1 MGCHSTEEIKLK
13 YNNMRWKTLL
23 TLAILGCAYQLS
35 AQTFSPDRE
44 KFIKEYQKQV
54 NEFGSKE
61 MQKVVKDKM
70 TPMLLESSD
79 FPDRYFT
86 TMVSTCNTLIEKRF
100 KMDPEVIAYVFS
112 VYSFVEKDL
121 SETSYDA
128 WQSSVD
134 KLTENRN
141 KDKLSK
147 FLEFSEGFFGEGR
160 ISESS
165 DFSWYYLGGTY
176 EFEVKKNAVVKFS
189 GGNLVCR
196 VITNS
201 NTSSERAVDS
211 IRVLG
216 TTGEFDPALKKWK
229 GNGGKITWDRVGLD
243 PAENYAELRH
253 FNISMKRSAFNV
265 DTVELTTSYLE
276 NTIEGRLA
284 ERATKRNDKDPQLYP
299 QFLSFKQNVLIEE
312 VAENVDYI
320 GGFELKGASFYGTG
334 NDRSP
339 SRIELT
345 KDGKPFI
352 VAKAEQIVIDKKRI
366 HIERAETSLF
376 LNSGDS
382 IYHPG
387 ADFNYDLEKKE
398 IQISRTSTGIGQAA
412 FQDKYHQLEIYVPKV
427 IWKVDTEELQFSY
440 EFGTSPEQRMA
451 RFESSKFFDER
462 LYDRLQGLSSVHPLV
477 ALANYSYKYDEE
489 TMKAGTAASALGL
502 TKEQATPTLIQLSN
516 LGFINYDTERDLV
529 HVTDKL
535 ITFVEAK
542 AGTKDYDNIIFVSD
556 QRPKTPPQLEGKTD
570 MEIARDEYLSFLD
583 SLFTDLNEQRRGMTE
598 YATMDLA
605 NLKLK
610 IQAVDRVGISQRKN
624 TTVVPERSE
633 VVIKQNRDFDF
644 GGWVFSGNVEINT
657 VAANFTYDDFTIS
670 LLDTKETVFSVDPIK
685 REHGP
690 GPVRM
695 ISEIEGVSGKLIID
709 HKNNK
714 SGKNDLFDMYP
725 RLVVENKTRIYYN
738 DESIYRGAY
747 DSTRFYYTVDP
758 FIKDSLHKFVR
769 NELRLQGELTSAGI
783 FPKMKQELKVMP
795 DYSFGF
801 NTKAPAGGY
810 PFYETEA
817 KYDNIILLSNNG
829 LQGAGKIDFI
839 HSTSQTLPS
848 SLFAFLPDSTVG
860 IVDFV
865 NRPHEQAV
873 EFPPVKSDEA
883 YISYVP
889 KEDVLRVRSL
899 PTKELEFFDG
909 ESNLRGGIEI
919 RPEGMRGKGLMDL
932 SRATL
937 ISDDFSFKR
946 WDIDADTASF
956 DLKNENPADNEE
968 DPLVFN
974 TDNVTAHVSF
984 KDRLGE
990 FNSNQGESKVNFPV
1004 NQYYC
1009 LMDKF
1014 KWYMDNAEIDM
1025 ERASGKDIT
1034 IDQGVDLKGPNFYST
1049 HPKQD
1054 SLQFM
1059 APKARFNVRKKVI
1072 YCDEVEYIDIADARI
1087 SPDSMK
1093 VVIRKRAK
1101 IDKFQNATILAN
1113 YITKYHKF
1121 DQAEVEIKARRDY
1134 KASGRYPYYD
1144 IDSNV
1149 YYVIMEN
1156 IKPDTGYQTTASGL
1170 VKQEDNFKLSPQFDY
1185 YGDMSIAAANPL
1197 ITFKG
1202 ATRINHNCDKFDR
1215 NWMAF
1220 TSEIDPKNIQIPVS
1234 EKMKDLDG
1242 GSISAGIVWRDS
1254 PVTDSLK
1261 LYPTFLSALVD
1272 PNDPI
1277 VMTANGYLQY
1287 NTDAKEFQ
1295 IGSRDKLINRLEV
1308 GNFIALHTESCS
1320 MNGDGEVKLGMDF
1333 GDAEIDAIGVVN
1345 YNQSTGE
1352 TSMNITARM
1361 KMALDKGV
1369 MTDVA
1374 KRINGLEGLKPADFN
1389 STTLEQAIR
1398 TWEDTKTADDF
1409 KARFLG
1415 GEEIKRV
1422 PKGLNHSMTISG
1434 IRLSSFDGFQ
1444 TKGLITNVKSAVLVN
1459 MYGEPVMKYVP
1470 FRAFFQQIQSG
1481 GGGDA
1486 FNLLIDIPGGNDYY
1500 MHYGMSKKDGTLSIL
1515 TGDTELSSAIN
1526 EMKDDKRKTKNF
1538 KFEATSD
1545 SFDKDSFMDLFTQ

>member
-1 MGCHSTEEIKLK
+1 
-13 YNNMRWKTLL
+13 MRWKTLL

-35 AQTFSPDRE
+35 AQTFSSDRG
-44 KFIKEYQKQV
+44 KFVKEYQKEV

-61 MQKVVKDKM
+61 MQALVKDKF
-70 TPMLLESSD
+70 TPLLTESSD

-86 TMVSTCNTLIEKRF
+86 TMVNTCNTLIEKRF
-100 KMDPEVIAYVFS
+100 SMDPEVIAYVFS
-112 VYSFVEKDL
+112 VYSFVEKNL
-121 SETSYDA
+121 SETSFNA
-128 WQSSVD
+128 WQSTID
-134 KLTENRN
+134 KLVDNRN
-141 KDKLSK
+141 KDKLTK

-165 DFSWYYLGGTY
+165 DFSWYYLGGDY
-176 EFEVKKNAVVKFS
+176 EFEVQKNAIIKFS

-201 NTSSERAVDS
+201 NTSNERVVDS
-211 IRVLG
+211 ICVFG
-216 TTGEFDPALKKWK
+216 TTGEYDPALQKWK
-229 GNGGKITWDRVGLD
+229 GSGGKITWERVGLD
-243 PAENYAELRH
+243 PAENYAKLYD
-253 FNISMKRSAFNV
+253 FSVSTKRSAFNV
-265 DTVELTTSYLE
+265 DTVLLTSSYLT
-276 NTIEGRLA
+276 NPIEGRLA
-284 ERATKRNDKDPQLYP
+284 ERATKRNEKDPQLYP
-299 QFLSFKQNVLIEE
+299 QFLSSTQNVLIED
-312 VAENVDYI
+312 VAENIDYI
-320 GGFELKGASFYGTG
+320 GGFELRGASFYGTG
-334 NDRSP
+334 NDKNP
-339 SRIELT
+339 SRIELS

-352 VAKAEQIVIDKKRI
+352 VAKAEQIVIDASRI
-366 HIERAETSLF
+366 HIQRAETSLY

-382 IYHPG
+382 LYHPG
-387 ADFNYDLEKKE
+387 ADFTYDMEKKE
-398 IQISRTSTGIGQAA
+398 VQIARTDAGIGQAA

-427 IWKVDTEELQFSY
+427 IWNIGTDEIIFAFQ
-440 EFGTSPEQRMA
+440 FGTSPEQRMA

-477 ALANYSYKYDEE
+477 AIANYAYKYDEE
-489 TMKAGTAASALGL
+489 TMEAGKAASALGL

-535 ITFVEAK
+535 VTFVEAK

-570 MEIARDEYLSFLD
+570 AEIARDEYLSYLD
-583 SLFTDLNEQRRGMTE
+583 SMFTDLNRERSLMTH
-598 YATMDLA
+598 YATMDLST
-605 NLKLK
+605 LKLK
-610 IQAVDRVGISQRKN
+610 IQAVDQVGISQRKN
-624 TTVVPERSE
+624 TTVVPEGSE
-633 VVIKQNRDFDF
+633 VVVKQNRDFDF
-644 GGWVFSGNVEINT
+644 GGWVFSGKAEINT
-657 VAANFTYDDFTIS
+657 VAANFTYDDFTIH

-685 REHGP
+685 QEHGP
-690 GPVRM
+690 RPVRM
-695 ISEIEGVSGKLIID
+695 ISEIKGVSGKLIVD

-725 RLVVENKTRIYYN
+725 RLIVENETRIYYN

-747 DSTRFYYTVDP
+747 DSTRFYYAVEP
-758 FIKDSLHKFVR
+758 FVKDSLHKFVR
-769 NELRLQGELTSAGI
+769 KELKLKGELTSAGI
-783 FPKMKQELKVMP
+783 FPKMKEELKVMP

-801 NTKAPAGGY
+801 NTKAPEGGY
-810 PFYETEA
+810 PFYESEA

-839 HSTSQTLPS
+839 HSTSQTLKN

-865 NRPHEQAV
+865 NRPHEQGV

-889 KEDVLRVRSL
+889 KEDLLRVRSI

-909 ESNLRGGIEI
+909 ESSLRGGIEI
-919 RPEGMRGKGLMDL
+919 RPEGMRGNGMMDL

-946 WDIDADTASF
+946 WDIDADTSSF
-956 DLKNENPADNEE
+956 DLKNENPENKEE
-968 DPLVFN
+968 DPLAFN
-974 TDNVTAHVSF
+974 TDNVSAHVSF
-984 KDRLGE
+984 KERLGE

-1004 NQYYC
+1004 NRFYC

-1025 ERASGKDIT
+1025 ERASDKDIT

-1049 HPKQD
+1049 DPKQD

-1059 APKARFNVRKKVI
+1059 APKAKFNVRKKVI

-1101 IDKFQNATILAN
+1101 IDKFENATILAN

-1121 DQAEVEIKARRDY
+1121 DQAEVEILARRDY

-1149 YYVIMEN
+1149 YYVLMDN
-1156 IKPDTGYQTTASGL
+1156 IRPDTSFQTVASGV
-1170 VKQEDNFKLSPQFDY
+1170 VKQEENFKLSPQFDF

-1234 EKMKDLDG
+1234 EKMENLDG
-1242 GSISAGIVWRDS
+1242 GPISAGIVWRDS
-1254 PVTDSLK
+1254 PSTDSLK

-1277 VMTANGYLQY
+1277 VMTSSGYLQY
-1287 NTDAKEFQ
+1287 DTGAKEFQ
-1295 IGSRDKLINRLEV
+1295 IGSREKLINRFEV

-1320 MNGDGEVKLGMDF
+1320 MNGDGEVKLGMDY
-1333 GDAEIDAIGVVN
+1333 GDVEIDAVGVVN

-1361 KMALDKGV
+1361 KMALDKGL
-1369 MTDVA
+1369 MEDLA
-1374 KRINGLEGLKPADFN
+1374 KRINGLEGLQPGDFQ

-1409 KARFLG
+1409 KAKFIG
-1415 GEEIKRV
+1415 GEGVKRV

-1434 IRLSSFDGFQ
+1434 IRLSSYEGFQ
-1444 TKGLITNVKSAVLVN
+1444 TRGLITNVQSAVLVN

-1470 FRAFFQQIQSG
+1470 FRAFFQQIYSG
-1481 GGGDA
+1481 AGGDA
-1486 FNLLIDIPGGNDYY
+1486 FDLMIDIPGGNDYY
-1500 MHYGMSKKDGTLSIL
+1500 MHYGMSKKDGKLSIL
-1515 TGDTELSSAIN
+1515 SGDAEFTNAIN

-1538 KFEATSD
+1538 KFESTTD
-1545 SFDKDSFMDLFTQ
+1545 SFDKNVFMDLFTQ

>member
-1 MGCHSTEEIKLK
+1 
-13 YNNMRWKTLL
+13 MRWKILL
-23 TLAILGCAYQLS
+23 TLVIFGCAYQVS
-35 AQTFSPDRE
+35 AQTFTPNRE
-44 KFIKEYQKQV
+44 KFVKEYQKQV

-61 MQKVVKDKM
+61 MQAVVKDKL
-70 TPMLLESSD
+70 TPMLLETSD

-86 TMVSTCNTLIEKRF
+86 NMVNTSNQLLEKRF

-112 VYSFVEKDL
+112 VYSFVDKNL
-121 SETSYDA
+121 SEASYDA
-128 WQSSVD
+128 WQSTVD
-134 KLTENRN
+134 KLIDNRN
-141 KDKLSK
+141 KDKLSS
-147 FLEFSEGFFGEGR
+147 FLEFSEGFFENGR

-165 DFSWYYLGGTY
+165 DFSWYYIGGSY
-176 EFEVKKNAVVKFS
+176 EFEVQKNAVIKFT
-189 GGNLVCR
+189 GGDLVCR

-201 NTSSERAVDS
+201 NTSNERVVDS
-211 IRVLG
+211 IRVYE
-216 TTGEFDPALKKWK
+216 TTGEYEPALKKWK
-229 GNGGKITWDRVGLD
+229 GVGGKITWGRVGLD
-243 PAENYAELRH
+243 PAEHYAELNH
-253 FNISMKRSAFNV
+253 FSVSTKRSAFNV
-265 DTVELTTSYLE
+265 DTVSLTTSYVD
-276 NTIEGRLA
+276 NTIQGRLS

-299 QFLSFKQNVLIEE
+299 QFLSFEQNVLIED
-312 VAENVDYI
+312 VAENIDYI
-320 GGFELKGASFYGTG
+320 GGFEMKGASFYGTG
-334 NDRSP
+334 SEQNP
-339 SRIELT
+339 SKIELS

-352 VAKAEQIVIDKKRI
+352 VARAEQIVIDSKRI
-366 HIERAETSLF
+366 HIGRAETSLY
-376 LNSGDS
+376 LNNGDS
-382 IYHPG
+382 LYHPG
-387 ADFNYDLEKKE
+387 ADFTYDLEKKE
-398 IQISRTSTGIGQAA
+398 VQISRTSTGIGQAA
-412 FQDKYHQLEIYVPKV
+412 FQDKYHQLEIYAPKV
-427 IWKVDTEELQFSY
+427 VWQEDQDQLIFT
-440 EFGTSPEQRMA
+440 FGFETSPEQRMA
-451 RFESSKFFDER
+451 RFESVKFFDER

-477 ALANYSYKYDEE
+477 AIANYAYKYDEP
-489 TMKAGTAASALGL
+489 TMQAGKAASALGL

-556 QRPKTPPQLEGKTD
+556 MRPKTPPQLEGKTK
-570 MEIARDEYLSFLD
+570 MEIQQDEYLSYLD
-583 SLFTDLNEQRRGMTE
+583 SMFTALNTERRGMTE

-605 NLKLK
+605 TLKLK

-624 TTVVPERSE
+624 TTVVPEGSE
-633 VVIKQNRDFDF
+633 VVIKENRNFDF
-644 GGWVFSGNVEINT
+644 GGWVFSGKAEINT
-657 VAANFTYDDFTIS
+657 VAANFTYDDFTIH
-670 LLDTKETVFSVDPIK
+670 LLDTKETVFNVDPMK

-695 ISEIEGVSGKLIID
+695 ISELKGVSGKLIVD

-725 RLVVENKTRIYYN
+725 RLIVENETRIYYN
-738 DESIYRGAY
+738 DKSIYRGAY
-747 DSTRFYYTVDP
+747 DSTRFYYTVQP
-758 FIKDSLHKFVR
+758 FIKDSLHMFVR
-769 NELRLQGELTSAGI
+769 KDLKLQGELTSAGI
-783 FPKMKQELKVMP
+783 FPKMKEELKVMP

-801 NTKAPAGGY
+801 NTKAPEGGY
-810 PFYETEA
+810 PFYESEA

-839 HSTSQTLPS
+839 NSTSQTLKT

-865 NRPHEQAV
+865 NRPSEQGV
-873 EFPPVKSDEA
+873 EFPPVKSGEA

-889 KEDVLRVRSL
+889 KEDLLRVRSI

-919 RPEGMRGKGLMDL
+919 RPEGMRGSGLMDL

-946 WDIDADTASF
+946 WDIDADTSSF
-956 DLKNENPADNEE
+956 DLKNEDAGNSDE
-968 DPLVFN
+968 DPLAFN
-974 TDNVTAHVSF
+974 TTNVSAHVSF

-990 FNSNQGESKVNFPV
+990 FNSNEGESRVNFPV
-1004 NQYYC
+1004 NRYFC

-1025 ERASGKDIT
+1025 ERASDKDIT

-1049 HPKQD
+1049 DPKQD

-1059 APKARFNVRKKVI
+1059 APKAKFNVRNKVI

-1093 VVIRKRAK
+1093 VVIRKKAK
-1101 IDKFQNATILAN
+1101 IDKFENATIVAN

-1134 KASGRYPYYD
+1134 RASGRYPYYD

-1149 YYVIMEN
+1149 YYVMMDN
-1156 IKPDTGYQTTASGL
+1156 IRPDTAYQTIASGE

-1185 YGDMSIAAANPL
+1185 YGEMSIAAANPL

-1202 ATRINHNCDKFDR
+1202 ATRINHNCDKFDK

-1234 EKMKDLDG
+1234 EEMQNLNG

-1254 PVTDSLK
+1254 PSTDSLQ

-1272 PNDPI
+1272 PEDPI

-1287 NTDAKEFQ
+1287 NPDAKEFQ
-1295 IGSRDKLINRLEV
+1295 IGSKEKLINRLEV

-1320 MNGDGEVKLGMDF
+1320 MNGDGEIKLGMDF
-1333 GDAEIDAIGVVN
+1333 GDVEIDAIGVVN
-1345 YNQSTGE
+1345 YNQNTGE

-1361 KMALDKGV
+1361 KMELDKGL
-1369 MTDVA
+1369 MEGLA
-1374 KRINGLEGLKPADFN
+1374 KRINELEGLQRADFN
-1389 STTLEQAIR
+1389 STTLDQAIR
-1398 TWEDTKTADDF
+1398 TWEDVQTADNF
-1409 KARFLG
+1409 KADFI
-1415 GEEIKRV
+1415 GEKPIRKI
-1422 PKGLNHSMTISG
+1422 PKGLNQSMTFSG

-1444 TKGLITNVKSAVLVN
+1444 TKGLITNVQSAVLVN

-1470 FRAFFQQIQSG
+1470 FRAFFQQIHSG
-1481 GGGDA
+1481 AGGDA
-1486 FNLLIDIPGGNDYY
+1486 FNLMIDIPGGNDYY
-1500 MHYGMSKKDGTLSIL
+1500 MHYGMSKKDGTLSIIS
-1515 TGDTELSSAIN
+1515 GDSEFTNAIN

-1538 KFEATSD
+1538 KYQTETD
-1545 SFDKDSFMDLFTQ
+1545 TFDKASFLDLFTQ